1 MSFSID
7 TPGVIRGILEGLDI
21 EQLQE
26 IEDKLFEGVD
36 KERLLDSALNLLKN
50 LDFEELNEESIP
62 DSWDYL
68 QYGVFLYNYRHSYNL
83 TTMFFLELLIIGVC
97 FGFGSQ

>member
-1 MSFSID
+1 MSFPIN
-7 TPGVIRGILEGLDI
+7 TPGVIRGILEGVDI

-26 IEDKLFEGVD
+26 IEDILFEGVD
-36 KERLLDSALNLLKN
+36 KERLLDNALNLLKN

-68 QYGVFLYNYRHSYNL
+68 PYGVF
-83 TTMFFLELLIIGVC
+83 FI
-97 FGFGSQ
+97 